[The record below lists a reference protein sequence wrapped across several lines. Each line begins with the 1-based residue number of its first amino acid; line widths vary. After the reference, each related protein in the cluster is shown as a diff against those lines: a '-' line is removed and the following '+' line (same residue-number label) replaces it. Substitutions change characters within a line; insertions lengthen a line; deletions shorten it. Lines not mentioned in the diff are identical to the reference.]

1 VTPDN
6 EIDLTETKKI
16 IEMLRC
22 KGVNLVNIT
31 LGNPYLIPHINRP
44 CINSPEDGNVGMKRI
59 LDITKEIKNAFPDM
73 KIVMSGLTFEGVN
86 AVDYAEK
93 MLLDGVTDFVGFGRM
108 TFAYP
113 SFYRDFI
120 ADGKLDKNKICLKCS
135 KCTELM
141 RAGTVAGCPVRDS
154 EVYMPLYKEHVMK
167 R

>member
-1 VTPDN
+1 
-6 EIDLTETKKI
+6 
-16 IEMLRC
+16 
-22 KGVNLVNIT
+22 
-31 LGNPYLIPHINRP
+31 
-44 CINSPEDGNVGMKRI
+44 MKRI
-59 LDITKEIKNAFPDM
+59 LDVTKELKNAVPDM
-73 KIVMSGLTFEGVN
+73 KFVMSGLSFEGVN

-113 SFYRDFI
+113 SFYRDFTEK
-120 ADGKLDKNKICLKCS
+120 GCLDKNKVCLKCS